1 MNGLSRTHGTAPKVG
16 AGSSEELIE
25 VGKVTLI
32 IERTNPLRWASRARV
47 PSVAEDPISTRDVLD
62 CRITR

>member
-1 MNGLSRTHGTAPKVG
+1 MNGLGRSHGTAPKVG

-32 IERTNPLRWASRARV
+32 IERTNPLRWASRG
-47 PSVAEDPISTRDVLD
+47 
-62 CRITR
+62 